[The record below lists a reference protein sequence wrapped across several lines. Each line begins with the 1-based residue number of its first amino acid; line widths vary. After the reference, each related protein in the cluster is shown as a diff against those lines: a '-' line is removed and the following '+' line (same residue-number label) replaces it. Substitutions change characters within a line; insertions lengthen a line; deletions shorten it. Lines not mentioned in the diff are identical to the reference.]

1 VKARRFAL
9 TIGTVL
15 IISSLSITAQ
25 GPPPPAPDPPSPVF
39 WSAADIKKI
48 DDRLASQQNPATHNA
63 GARLIPSA
71 NAIYRTGPSGS
82 EIHEKQGEIIFI
94 REGEGAIVVGG
105 KMVGGKLDRANE
117 IRGDSI
123 DGGKRYPV
131 SAGDSIYIPANMPH
145 QFFVEPGKHF
155 AITIVKLN
163 PLP

>member
-1 VKARRFAL
+1 VKAKLFL
-9 TIGTVL
+9 ISIGVAF

-39 WSAADIKKI
+39 WSKADIKQI
-48 DDRLASQQNPATHNA
+48 DNRLASQQNPATHNA

-82 EIHEKQGEIIFI
+82 EIHEKQGEIIFV

-117 IRGDSI
+117 IRGDAVE
-123 DGGKRYPV
+123 GGKRYPV
-131 SAGDSIYIPANMPH
+131 AAGDSLYIPANMPH